1 MNLSYLLISAA
12 LMFLATL
19 VPRFLPFVFIKRKIT
34 SPFWKS
40 FLYYLPYAVLAALTF
55 PYVLYSTGSIPAAAI
70 ATVAALVMSFFELN
84 MASVAAISFL
94 IALGLGFVF

>member
-1 MNLSYLLISAA
+1 MNLGYFLISAA
-12 LMFLATL
+12 LMFVATL
-19 VPRFLPFVFIKRKIT
+19 VPRFVPFVFIKRKIT

-55 PYVLYSTGSIPAAAI
+55 PYVLYSTGSLPAAAI
-70 ATVAALVMSFFELN
+70 ATAAAFAMSYFELN

-94 IALGLGFVF
+94 LAFGLGFLF

>member
-55 PYVLYSTGSIPAAAI
+55 PYVLYSTGSLPAAAI

>member
-1 MNLSYLLISAA
+1 MTLPYLLISAF
-12 LMFLATL
+12 LMFTATL
-19 VPRFLPFVFIKRKIT
+19 VPRFVPFVFIKRKIS

-55 PYVLYSTGSIPAAAI
+55 PYVFYSTGSVLAAAI
-70 ATVAALVMSFFELN
+70 ATVAALVMSFLELN
-84 MASVAAISFL
+84 MACVAAVSFL

>member
-1 MNLSYLLISAA
+1 MNIPYLLISAL

-19 VPRFLPFVFIKRKIT
+19 APRFIPFVFIKRKIT

-55 PYVLYSTGSIPAAAI
+55 PYVLYSTGSLPAAAI
-70 ATVAALVMSFFELN
+70 ATIAALVMSYFELN
-84 MASVAAISFL
+84 MASVAALSFL
-94 IALGLGFVF
+94 IAFGLGFLF

>member
-1 MNLSYLLISAA
+1 MNLTYLLVSAL
-12 LMFLATL
+12 LMFVATL
-19 VPRFLPFVFIKRKIT
+19 VPRVVPFVFIKRKIT

-55 PYVLYSTGSIPAAAI
+55 PYVLYSTGNVLAASI
-70 ATVAALVMSFFELN
+70 ATIAALAMSYFELN

-94 IALGLGFVF
+94 IAFGLGFVF

>member
-1 MNLSYLLISAA
+1 MSLSYLLISAL
-12 LMFLATL
+12 LMFVATL
-19 VPRFLPFVFIKRKIT
+19 APRFIPFVFIKRKIT

-55 PYVLYSTGSIPAAAI
+55 PYVLYSTGSLPAAAI
-70 ATVAALVMSFFELN
+70 ATAAALLMSFFELN

-94 IALGLGFVF
+94 IAFGLGFVF